1 MQYKRPMAW
10 REGDVYYLLNM
21 CPGPREAS
29 GDWAMQP
36 MITTT
41 WGQPVAGSP
50 TGWSTTRPDGTPL
63 GKIYASGG
71 SAPTD
76 GTNSVDWG
84 DGSLLRVS
92 SRAAFKYN
100 LPAGSILYST
110 RLNTSALVDPK
121 DGKRGTTGYGTRY
134 RIMVFLSKD
143 NAKTWSVLPPVAVSG
158 KGPADERMFV
168 GLWSNFLFERSD
180 GTIQVYYDNEL
191 APWREPGGQS
201 RGEQWVAMQTL
212 LPGPPLS
219 WTGQQNEIIVDG
231 HQPGRPKPRTGMASV
246 SEKSPSDGS
255 MILTVEDV
263 NFYDYVNA
271 NGIKES
277 RFQGVVRVLR
287 SSDGGNRWGHVNT
300 IRQPRGFHNLAPYHI
315 RSKLTG
321 DLIVAYRSDIGLMD
335 DPANPVYDP
344 YASAMQTKGAR
355 GMADGSSAACAS
367 RGAAT
372 TASPGGP
379 WNRPRAQALQAGRSR
394 ILVRSRRGRVAAVAD
409 LLEPRVPVGPVHR
422 RPQAHRPPALRPRR
436 AGPDGDDP
444 EVNPAAG
451 RTWELRAEHG
461 PRPPRGLLAPWFD
474 KMPERY

>member
-1 MQYKRPMAW
+1 MRPVRRESLASACVVAFGVMLAQSAGQAQQITVNPRWDSVEDKAPLAW
-10 REGDVYYLLNM
+10 REGDVFYLLNM
-21 CPGPREAS
+21 VPGPREAS

-50 TGWSTTRPDGTPL
+50 TGWTTTRSDGTPL

-76 GTNSVDWG
+76 GTNSLDWG

-92 SRAAFKYN
+92 GSAAFKYN

-110 RLNTSALVDPK
+110 RMNTSVQVDPK

-158 KGPADERMFV
+158 KSPADERIAV

-191 APWREPGGQS
+191 AAWQEPGGRSQ
-201 RGEQWVAMQTL
+201 GEQWLAMQTL

-219 WTGQQNEIIVDG
+219 WTGQRNEIIVDG

-246 SEKSPSDGS
+246 SEKSPSDGT

-263 NFYDYVNA
+263 NYYEKPGDR
-271 NGIKES
+271 GP
-277 RFQGVVRVLR
+277 RFQGVVRVLK
-287 SSDGGNRWGHVNT
+287 SSDGGNHWVHVNT
-300 IRQPRGFHNLAPYHI
+300 LQPPRGFNNLAPYHV
-315 RSKLTG
+315 RSKITG
-321 DLIVAYRSDIGLMD
+321 ELILVCRSDIARMG
-335 DPANPVYDP
+335 DPAHPTYDP
-344 YASAMQTKGAR
+344 YLAVKNAAEKGNGRLIR
-355 GMADGSSAACAS
+355 GNLNVYRSVDDGVTWQPLEQSPGTPY
-367 RGAAT
+367 R
-372 TASPGGP
+372 PGGP
-379 WNRPRAQALQAGRSR
+379 EFAFDPGVTELKLSPTSSNLIFQWRQFLGGLDPN
-394 ILVRSRRGRVAAVAD
+394 D
-409 LLEPRVPVGPVHR
+409 
-422 RPQAHRPPALRPRR
+422 PAK
-436 AGPDGDDP
+436 
-444 EVNPAAG
+444 
-451 RTWELRAEHG
+451 TWVQTVTIR
-461 PRPPRGLLAPWFD
+461 
-474 KMPERY
+474 K